1 MFHHPYHMNPFH
13 LWMRQNSFDPR
24 MRFFHGPGAG
34 GPFGPKNPF
43 KAMRSGKRFF
53 KRGGIKFALLKLLL
67 EGPMHGY
74 EMMKKLEE
82 KTEGF
87 YVPSPGSIYPTLQ
100 LLEDQG
106 YVTVEKREEKKL
118 YCITDAGRNYLKE
131 NEKEQSSFISSEFE
145 LFVRHQDVQQIHIEA
160 AELSRLVMFVTHQV
174 LRHSNDEEKEELLHF
189 LKKTRNE
196 LLALL
201 QQQDQQSED

>member
-1 MFHHPYHMNPFH
+1 MNPFH
-13 LWMRQNSFDPR
+13 PWVRHDPMANGSFDPR

-34 GPFGPKNPF
+34 GPFGPRNPF
-43 KAMRSGKRFF
+43 RAMRPRKPFF
-53 KRGGIKFALLKLLL
+53 KRGGIKFALLELLL

-74 EMMKKLEE
+74 EMIKKLEE
-82 KTEGF
+82 ITGGV

-100 LLEDQG
+100 LLEDEG
-106 YVTVEKREEKKL
+106 YVTVEEREGKKL

-131 NEKEQSSFISSEFE
+131 NQKERSSFISSEFE
-145 LFVRHQDVQQIHIEA
+145 PFVRHQDVQQIHLEA

-174 LRHSNDEEKEELLHF
+174 LRRSNDEENKEILHF

-201 QQQDQQSED
+201 QQQDQQPED